1 MIRLL
6 IVDDSALVRKVLTM
20 ELSKC
25 RDIEVV
31 GSAADPYVAR
41 DKIVRLRP
49 DVITL
54 DLEMPR
60 MNGLALLA
68 KLMKYYPLPV
78 VVVSSLTPKNS
89 EAAIKALELGA
100 VEVICKPGSA
110 FRTPEISNQLIHA
123 VRAAASAHITKQQGT
138 SETPATS
145 SATHPFPFQAANK
158 VLAIGASTG
167 GTQAIES
174 ILRDL
179 PPASPGT
186 VIVQHMPEQFTT
198 SFAKRLDQISQME
211 VREARDGDSVGP
223 GVALV
228 APGNRHMLLQQSG
241 ARYLVRV
248 KTGPAVNHHRPS
260 VDVLFQSVSR
270 SAGSSAV
277 GVLLTGMGTDG
288 AKGLLAMHEKGAYTL
303 AQDEE
308 TCVVFGM
315 PREAVKL
322 GAVDDVIPIQHI
334 PRAIVSFLHT
344 QEKGTQKPAPE
355 TKQSSSDLNHR

>member
-1 MIRLL
+1 
-6 IVDDSALVRKVLTM
+6 
-20 ELSKC
+20 
-25 RDIEVV
+25 
-31 GSAADPYVAR
+31 
-41 DKIVRLRP
+41 
-49 DVITL
+49 
-54 DLEMPR
+54 
-60 MNGLALLA
+60 
-68 KLMKYYPLPV
+68 
-78 VVVSSLTPKNS
+78 
-89 EAAIKALELGA
+89 
-100 VEVICKPGSA
+100 
-110 FRTPEISNQLIHA
+110 
-123 VRAAASAHITKQQGT
+123 
-138 SETPATS
+138 
-145 SATHPFPFQAANK
+145 